1 VPFTVSHAVVA
12 FAARR
17 TPLPVAAVAV
27 GAMAPDAVLFVP
39 ALPPY
44 TVAHSPFGIVTIDLV
59 VALVTLA
66 LWWVLVRPAWTPVLP
81 TPLRDRL
88 PADWVRPPRLRWV
101 DVPLVVVACVLGSVT
116 HVVWDA
122 FTHPHGRAVA
132 VLPVLR
138 SAVAGHPVYA
148 VVQDCS
154 SVAGLVALGVAA
166 VVWWRQTAPRAD
178 AGDVTDA
185 RRASRPAVL
194 EARVAPAV
202 AVTVVL
208 LVAVVTAV
216 RALLAGG
223 GVGGGVLAEA
233 FRLPAAVA
241 VVLVVGAVVLRLRSG
256 GGERSGQPD
265 GEERGEVRA

>member
-44 TVAHSPFGIVTIDLV
+44 TVAHSPLGIVTIDLV
-59 VALVTLA
+59 VSLVALA
-66 LWWVLVRPAWTPVLP
+66 LWWTLVRPAWTPALP
-81 TPLRDRL
+81 SALRDRL
-88 PADWVRPPRLRWV
+88 PVDWARRPRLRWV
-101 DVPLVVVACVLGSVT
+101 DLPLVVVACVLGSVT

-138 SAVAGHPVYA
+138 SVVAGHPVYTI
-148 VVQDCS
+148 VQDLS
-154 SVAGLVALGVAA
+154 SVAGLVALAVA
-166 VVWWRQTAPRAD
+166 VVLWWRRTAPRAD
-178 AGDVTDA
+178 AADVA
-185 RRASRPAVL
+185 GAGQASRPAGL
-194 EARVAPAV
+194 EARLAPAV
-202 AVTVVL
+202 AVAVVL

-223 GVGGGVLAEA
+223 GVGGVVLAEA

-241 VVLVVGAVVLRLRSG
+241 VVLVVGAVVLRLREG
-256 GGERSGQPD
+256 GAERSEQSD